1 MSAPRL
7 VSFEGSLEVSN
18 FKTMDYL
25 LERQL
30 PVQINKE
37 EKKIELRNEMKEQ
50 KNKKDK
56 YCYLS

>member
-7 VSFEGSLEVSN
+7 ISFEGSLEVSN

-25 LERQL
+25 LERLL

-37 EKKIELRNEMKEQ
+37 EKKIELRNEMK
-50 KNKKDK
+50 
-56 YCYLS
+56 